1 LSSAPQDD
9 IRRAACCAGV
19 VNIVEIIDIGP
30 FGAAESPAKS
40 ETVAAIHRVV
50 ALTLATDPEAASKFA
65 REANQT

>member
-1 LSSAPQDD
+1 
-9 IRRAACCAGV
+9 

-30 FGAAESPAKS
+30 LGAAESPAKS